1 MYESTR
7 NNKTVFGFAV
17 RDTAAAWQVV
27 QKYMNDKYFRPH
39 EEFRDLYYTTAPGLG
54 MQYLQFFKT
63 ENEIQVVTFLGGP
76 VHPVPLSEMQPQ
88 TAESVRVA
96 LKGML
101 EPLRDMESQEA
112 AAAQPAPET
121 PVQPAPEAP
130 VQPEAPAAESTA
142 APAAQPAP
150 EVPVQ
155 PEALAAEST
164 AAPAAQPAPEAPA
177 QPAPEA
183 PAQQSWYTRQ
193 EPIPTQIPQ
202 TPDAGFVSGQA
213 PKAQPTAN
221 EYAAGGP
228 QASSQQANPQQA
240 TFTYGAS
247 QQSQPLPQDP
257 YGTRYTYDPVNGGP
271 NDRASNATA
280 GLVLGI
286 IGLLMAFLGMG
297 LPTVGLVGLIP
308 LAIGLILSVNGRR
321 SRRRGVATAGMIICL
336 AGIAV
341 VIFATIVWIDILAG

>member
-17 RDTAAAWQVV
+17 RDTAAAWQIV

-88 TAESVRVA
+88 TAESVRIA

-112 AAAQPAPET
+112 A
-121 PVQPAPEAP
+121 
-130 VQPEAPAAESTA
+130 
-142 APAAQPAP
+142 
-150 EVPVQ
+150 
-155 PEALAAEST
+155 
-164 AAPAAQPAPEAPA
+164 AAQPAPEAPA

-193 EPIPTQIPQ
+193 EPLPTQIPQ

>member
-88 TAESVRVA
+88 TAESVRIA

-112 AAAQPAPET
+112 AAAQPT
-121 PVQPAPEAP
+121 QPAPAETPAEAP
-130 VQPEAPAAESTA
+130 APQAAQPAPGAPATERTAAPAAPPTPEAPAASPIADT
-142 APAAQPAP
+142 Q
-150 EVPVQ
+150 
-155 PEALAAEST
+155 S
-164 AAPAAQPAPEAPA
+164 APA
-177 QPAPEA
+177 QPAPAET
-183 PAQQSWYTRQ
+183 PAQQSWYTKQ
-193 EPIPTQIPQ
+193 APLPTQIPQ

-297 LPTVGLVGLIP
+297 LPTLGLVGLIP

-336 AGIAV
+336 AGVAV

>member
-1 MYESTR
+1 MYESTK

-17 RDTAAAWQVV
+17 RNTAAAWQVV

-88 TAESVRVA
+88 TAESVRIA

-112 AAAQPAPET
+112 AKAQPAPAETPVQPAAAPEEAPTPQAAQPAPE
-121 PVQPAPEAP
+121 
-130 VQPEAPAAESTA
+130 APAAENTG
-142 APAAQPAP
+142 APAASPIADTQ
-150 EVPVQ
+150 
-155 PEALAAEST
+155 S
-164 AAPAAQPAPEAPA
+164 APEAPA

-183 PAQQSWYTRQ
+183 SAQQSWYTKQ
-193 EPIPTQIPQ
+193 APIPNEIPK
-202 TPDAGFVSGQA
+202 TPDAGFVNGA
-213 PKAQPTAN
+213 VPNAQPTAN
-221 EYAAGGP
+221 EYVAGGQTP
-228 QASSQQANPQQA
+228 PQA
-240 TFTYGAS
+240 TFGYGAS

-297 LPTVGLVGLIP
+297 IPTLGVVGLIS
-308 LAIGLILSVNGRR
+308 LALGLILSVNGRR

>member
-63 ENEIQVVTFLGGP
+63 ENEIQVVTFL
-76 VHPVPLSEMQPQ
+76 
-88 TAESVRVA
+88 
-96 LKGML
+96 
-101 EPLRDMESQEA
+101 
-112 AAAQPAPET
+112 AAQPAPEAPAEAPT
-121 PVQPAPEAP
+121 PQAAQHASEAP
-130 VQPEAPAAESTA
+130 VQSEAP
-142 APAAQPAP
+142 
-150 EVPVQ
+150 
-155 PEALAAEST
+155 AAEST

-271 NDRASNATA
+271 NDRASNAVA

-286 IGLLMAFLGMG
+286 IGLFAALLGMALPG
-297 LPTVGLVGLIP
+297 LGILGLIP
-308 LAIGLILSVNGRR
+308 LTLGLILSVNGRR
-321 SRRRGVATAGMIICL
+321 SRRRGIATAGMVICL
-336 AGIAV
+336 VAIAI
-341 VIFATIVWIDILAG
+341 VIFVSLVWLDIIYK

>member
-1 MYESTR
+1 
-7 NNKTVFGFAV
+7 
-17 RDTAAAWQVV
+17 
-27 QKYMNDKYFRPH
+27 
-39 EEFRDLYYTTAPGLG
+39 
-54 MQYLQFFKT
+54 
-63 ENEIQVVTFLGGP
+63 
-76 VHPVPLSEMQPQ
+76 
-88 TAESVRVA
+88 
-96 LKGML
+96 ML
-101 EPLRDMESQEA
+101 EPLREMESQEA
-112 AAAQPAPET
+112 AAAQPTPVEAPEAPTEAPT
-121 PVQPAPEAP
+121 PQAAQPVPEAP
-130 VQPEAPAAESTA
+130 VQSEAPAAESTA
-142 APAAQPAP
+142 APAASPIADTQ
-150 EVPVQ
+150 
-155 PEALAAEST
+155 S
-164 AAPAAQPAPEAPA
+164 APA
-177 QPAPEA
+177 QPAPAET
-183 PAQQSWYTRQ
+183 PAQQSWYTKQ
-193 EPIPTQIPQ
+193 APLPTQIPQ

-297 LPTVGLVGLIP
+297 LPTLGLVGLIP

>member
-88 TAESVRVA
+88 TAESVRIA

-112 AAAQPAPET
+112 AAAQPAPEA

-150 EVPVQ
+150 E
-155 PEALAAEST
+155 AT
-164 AAPAAQPAPEAPA
+164 A

-193 EPIPTQIPQ
+193 EPLPTQIPQ

-297 LPTVGLVGLIP
+297 LPTLGLVGLIP

>member
-17 RDTAAAWQVV
+17 RDTAAAWQIV

-63 ENEIQVVTFLGGP
+63 ESEIQVVTFLGGP

-88 TAESVRVA
+88 TAESVRIA

-112 AAAQPAPET
+112 AAAQPAPE
-121 PVQPAPEAP
+121 AP
-130 VQPEAPAAESTA
+130 VQSEAPAAESNA
-142 APAAQPAP
+142 APAASPIADTQ
-150 EVPVQ
+150 
-155 PEALAAEST
+155 S
-164 AAPAAQPAPEAPA
+164 APA
-177 QPAPEA
+177 QPAPAET
-183 PAQQSWYTRQ
+183 PAQQSWYTKQ
-193 EPIPTQIPQ
+193 APLPTQIPQ

-297 LPTVGLVGLIP
+297 LPTLGIVGLIP

-321 SRRRGVATAGMIICL
+321 SRRRGVATAGLIICL

>member
-88 TAESVRVA
+88 TAESVRIA

-112 AAAQPAPET
+112 AAAQPAPEA
-121 PVQPAPEAP
+121 PVQPA
-130 VQPEAPAAESTA
+130 PEAPAAESTA
-142 APAAQPAP
+142 APAASPIADTQ
-150 EVPVQ
+150 
-155 PEALAAEST
+155 S
-164 AAPAAQPAPEAPA
+164 APA
-177 QPAPEA
+177 QPAPAET
-183 PAQQSWYTRQ
+183 PAQQSWYTKQ
-193 EPIPTQIPQ
+193 APLPTQIPQ

-297 LPTVGLVGLIP
+297 LPTLGLVGLIP

>member
-27 QKYMNDKYFRPH
+27 QNYMNDKYFRPH

-88 TAESVRVA
+88 TAESVRIA

-112 AAAQPAPET
+112 AAAQPAPEA

-297 LPTVGLVGLIP
+297 LPTLGLVGLIP

>member
-17 RDTAAAWQVV
+17 RDTAAAWQIV

-112 AAAQPAPET
+112 AAAQPAPEA

-130 VQPEAPAAESTA
+130 AEAPT
-142 APAAQPAP
+142 PQAAQ
-150 EVPVQ
+150 
-155 PEALAAEST
+155 
-164 AAPAAQPAPEAPA
+164 EAPA
-177 QPAPEA
+177 QPAQES

-297 LPTVGLVGLIP
+297 LPTLGLVGLIP

>member
-88 TAESVRVA
+88 TAESVRIA

-112 AAAQPAPET
+112 AAAQPAPE
-121 PVQPAPEAP
+121 
-130 VQPEAPAAESTA
+130 APAE
-142 APAAQPAP
+142 
-150 EVPVQ
+150 
-155 PEALAAEST
+155 
-164 AAPAAQPAPEAPA
+164 PA
-177 QPAPEA
+177 QPAPAET
-183 PAQQSWYTRQ
+183 PAQQSWYTKQ
-193 EPIPTQIPQ
+193 APLPTQIPQ

-308 LAIGLILSVNGRR
+308 LAIVLILSVNGRR

>member
-88 TAESVRVA
+88 TAESVRIA

-112 AAAQPAPET
+112 AAAQPAPEA
-121 PVQPAPEAP
+121 PVQPAPEAQAAQPAPEVP

-142 APAAQPAP
+142 APA
-150 EVPVQ
+150 V
-155 PEALAAEST
+155 
-164 AAPAAQPAPEAPA
+164 QPAPEAPA

-202 TPDAGFVSGQA
+202 TPDAGFVSGTA

-297 LPTVGLVGLIP
+297 LPTLGLVGLIP

>member
-88 TAESVRVA
+88 TAESVRIA

-150 EVPVQ
+150 E
-155 PEALAAEST
+155 
-164 AAPAAQPAPEAPA
+164 APA
-177 QPAPEA
+177 QPAPAET
-183 PAQQSWYTRQ
+183 PAQQSWYTKQ
-193 EPIPTQIPQ
+193 APLPTQIPQ

>member
-88 TAESVRVA
+88 TAESVRIA

-112 AAAQPAPET
+112 AAAQPAPEA

-130 VQPEAPAAESTA
+130 VQPEAP
-142 APAAQPAP
+142 
-150 EVPVQ
+150 
-155 PEALAAEST
+155 AAEST

>member
-112 AAAQPAPET
+112 AAAQPT
-121 PVQPAPEAP
+121 QPAPAETPA
-130 VQPEAPAAESTA
+130 EAPAPQAAQPVPGAPATESTA
-142 APAAQPAP
+142 APAASPIADTQ
-150 EVPVQ
+150 
-155 PEALAAEST
+155 S
-164 AAPAAQPAPEAPA
+164 APA
-177 QPAPEA
+177 QPAPAET
-183 PAQQSWYTRQ
+183 PAQQSWYTKQ
-193 EPIPTQIPQ
+193 APLPTQIPQ

-297 LPTVGLVGLIP
+297 LPTLGLVGLIP

>member
-112 AAAQPAPET
+112 AAAQPT
-121 PVQPAPEAP
+121 QPAPAETPA
-130 VQPEAPAAESTA
+130 EAPAPQAAQPVPGAPATESTA
-142 APAAQPAP
+142 APAASPIADTQ
-150 EVPVQ
+150 
-155 PEALAAEST
+155 S
-164 AAPAAQPAPEAPA
+164 APA
-177 QPAPEA
+177 QPAPAET
-183 PAQQSWYTRQ
+183 PAQQSWYTKQ
-193 EPIPTQIPQ
+193 APLPTQIPQ

>member
-88 TAESVRVA
+88 TAESVRIA

-121 PVQPAPEAP
+121 PAQSAPEAP
-130 VQPEAPAAESTA
+130 AEAPT
-142 APAAQPAP
+142 PQAAQHAS
-150 EVPVQ
+150 EAPVQ
-155 PEALAAEST
+155 SEAPAAEST

-177 QPAPEA
+177 QPAPAET
-183 PAQQSWYTRQ
+183 PAQQSWYTKQ
-193 EPIPTQIPQ
+193 APLPTQIPQ

-297 LPTVGLVGLIP
+297 LPTLGLVGLIP

>member
-1 MYESTR
+1 MYSIA
-7 NNKTVFGFAV
+7 TVIPV
-17 RDTAAAWQVV
+17 RKPCLPPRPTA
-27 QKYMNDKYFRPH
+27 
-39 EEFRDLYYTTAPGLG
+39 T
-54 MQYLQFFKT
+54 
-63 ENEIQVVTFLGGP
+63 VTPLP
-76 VHPVPLSEMQPQ
+76 ATPVP
-88 TAESVRVA
+88 T
-96 LKGML
+96 
-101 EPLRDMESQEA
+101 
-112 AAAQPAPET
+112 
-121 PVQPAPEAP
+121 
-130 VQPEAPAAESTA
+130 EAPAPAET
-142 APAAQPAP
+142 
-150 EVPVQ
+150 
-155 PEALAAEST
+155 
-164 AAPAAQPAPEAPA
+164 
-177 QPAPEA
+177 
-183 PAQQSWYTRQ
+183 PAQQSWYTKQ
-193 EPIPTQIPQ
+193 APLPTQIPQ

-297 LPTVGLVGLIP
+297 LPTLGLVGLIP

>member
-63 ENEIQVVTFLGGP
+63 ESEIQVVTFLGGP

-88 TAESVRVA
+88 TAESVRIA

-112 AAAQPAPET
+112 AAAQPAPEA
-121 PVQPAPEAP
+121 PAEAP
-130 VQPEAPAAESTA
+130 TPQ
-142 APAAQPAP
+142 AAQPAP
-150 EVPVQ
+150 EVPV
-155 PEALAAEST
+155 
-164 AAPAAQPAPEAPA
+164 

-193 EPIPTQIPQ
+193 EPLPTQIPQ

-297 LPTVGLVGLIP
+297 LPTLGIVGLIP

>member
-63 ENEIQVVTFLGGP
+63 ESEIQVVTFLGGP

-88 TAESVRVA
+88 TAESVRIA

-112 AAAQPAPET
+112 AAAQPAPEA

-130 VQPEAPAAESTA
+130 AEAPT
-142 APAAQPAP
+142 PQAAQPAP

-155 PEALAAEST
+155 PEAPAAEST

-193 EPIPTQIPQ
+193 EPLPTQIPQ

-297 LPTVGLVGLIP
+297 LPTLGLVGLIP
-308 LAIGLILSVNGRR
+308 LAIGLILSVNGRH
-321 SRRRGVATAGMIICL
+321 SRRRGVATAGLIICL

>member
-27 QKYMNDKYFRPH
+27 QNYMNDKYFRPH

-88 TAESVRVA
+88 TAESVRIA

-112 AAAQPAPET
+112 AAAQPAPEA

-130 VQPEAPAAESTA
+130 VQPEAP
-142 APAAQPAP
+142 
-150 EVPVQ
+150 
-155 PEALAAEST
+155 AAEST

-297 LPTVGLVGLIP
+297 LPTLGLVGLIP

>member
-88 TAESVRVA
+88 TAESVRIA

-112 AAAQPAPET
+112 AAAQPAPEA
-121 PVQPAPEAP
+121 PAEPAQPAPEAP
-130 VQPEAPAAESTA
+130 AEAPT
-142 APAAQPAP
+142 PQAAQHAS
-150 EVPVQ
+150 EAPVQ
-155 PEALAAEST
+155 SEAPAAEST

-177 QPAPEA
+177 QPAQES

-193 EPIPTQIPQ
+193 EPIPTQIPH

-297 LPTVGLVGLIP
+297 LPTLGLVGLIP

>member
-88 TAESVRVA
+88 TAESVRIA

-112 AAAQPAPET
+112 AAAQPAPEA

-150 EVPVQ
+150 EV
-155 PEALAAEST
+155 
-164 AAPAAQPAPEAPA
+164 PA

>member
-63 ENEIQVVTFLGGP
+63 ESEIQVVTFLGGP

-155 PEALAAEST
+155 PEAPAAEST

>member
-27 QKYMNDKYFRPH
+27 QNYMNDKYFRPH

-88 TAESVRVA
+88 TAESVRIA

-112 AAAQPAPET
+112 AAAQPAPEA

-150 EVPVQ
+150 EVPV
-155 PEALAAEST
+155 
-164 AAPAAQPAPEAPA
+164 

-297 LPTVGLVGLIP
+297 LPTLGLVGLIP

>member
-17 RDTAAAWQVV
+17 RDTAAAWQIV

-39 EEFRDLYYTTAPGLG
+39 EEFRDLYYTTAPGPG

-63 ENEIQVVTFLGGP
+63 ESEIQVVTFLGGP

-193 EPIPTQIPQ
+193 EPISTQIPQ

>member
-63 ENEIQVVTFLGGP
+63 ESEIQVVTFLGGP

-88 TAESVRVA
+88 TAESVRIA

-112 AAAQPAPET
+112 AAAQPAPEAPAEAPT
-121 PVQPAPEAP
+121 PQAAQPAPEVP

-142 APAAQPAP
+142 APAASPIADTQSA
-150 EVPVQ
+150 
-155 PEALAAEST
+155 S
-164 AAPAAQPAPEAPA
+164 AQPAPEAPA

-297 LPTVGLVGLIP
+297 LPTLGLVGLIP

>member
-1 MYESTR
+1 MYESTK

-17 RDTAAAWQVV
+17 RDTAAAWKVV

-112 AAAQPAPET
+112 AKAQPASAEAPAEA
-121 PVQPAPEAP
+121 PAPQPAPEA
-130 VQPEAPAAESTA
+130 S
-142 APAAQPAP
+142 
-150 EVPVQ
+150 
-155 PEALAAEST
+155 
-164 AAPAAQPAPEAPA
+164 
-177 QPAPEA
+177 
-183 PAQQSWYTRQ
+183 AQQSWYTKQ
-193 EPIPTQIPQ
+193 APLPNEIPK
-202 TPDAGFVSGQA
+202 TPDAGFVNGA
-213 PKAQPTAN
+213 VPNAQPTAN
-221 EYAAGGP
+221 EYVAGGQTP
-228 QASSQQANPQQA
+228 PQA
-240 TFTYGAS
+240 TFGYGAS

-286 IGLLMAFLGMG
+286 IGLLLAFLGMG
-297 LPTVGLVGLIP
+297 LPTLGVVGLIP
-308 LAIGLILSVNGRR
+308 LALGLILSVNGRR

>member
-17 RDTAAAWQVV
+17 RDTAAAWQIV

-112 AAAQPAPET
+112 AAAQPAPEV

-130 VQPEAPAAESTA
+130 AEAPT
-142 APAAQPAP
+142 PQAAQHAS
-150 EVPVQ
+150 EAPVQ
-155 PEALAAEST
+155 SEAPAAEST

-177 QPAPEA
+177 QPAPAET
-183 PAQQSWYTRQ
+183 PAQQSWYTKQ
-193 EPIPTQIPQ
+193 APLPTQIPQ

-297 LPTVGLVGLIP
+297 LPTLGLVGLIP

>member
-17 RDTAAAWQVV
+17 RDTAAAWQIV

-63 ENEIQVVTFLGGP
+63 ESEIQVVTFLGGP

-112 AAAQPAPET
+112 AAAQPAPEA

-130 VQPEAPAAESTA
+130 VQPEAP
-142 APAAQPAP
+142 
-150 EVPVQ
+150 
-155 PEALAAEST
+155 AAEST

>member
-88 TAESVRVA
+88 TAESVRIA

-112 AAAQPAPET
+112 AAAQPAPEA

-130 VQPEAPAAESTA
+130 AEAPT
-142 APAAQPAP
+142 PQAAQHAS
-150 EVPVQ
+150 EAPVQ
-155 PEALAAEST
+155 SEAPAAEST

>member
-88 TAESVRVA
+88 TAESVRIA

-112 AAAQPAPET
+112 AAAQPAPEA
-121 PVQPAPEAP
+121 PAEAP
-130 VQPEAPAAESTA
+130 TPQ
-142 APAAQPAP
+142 AAQPAP

-155 PEALAAEST
+155 P
-164 AAPAAQPAPEAPA
+164 APET
-177 QPAPEA
+177 

-297 LPTVGLVGLIP
+297 LPTLGLVGLIP

>member
-17 RDTAAAWQVV
+17 RDTAAAWQIV

-63 ENEIQVVTFLGGP
+63 ESEIQVVTFLGGP

-112 AAAQPAPET
+112 AAAQPAPEEKH
-121 PVQPAPEAP
+121 PPQ
-130 VQPEAPAAESTA
+130 
-142 APAAQPAP
+142 AAQPAP

-155 PEALAAEST
+155 PEAPAAEST

-297 LPTVGLVGLIP
+297 LPTLGLVGLIP

>member
-17 RDTAAAWQVV
+17 RDTAAAWQIV

-112 AAAQPAPET
+112 AAAQPT
-121 PVQPAPEAP
+121 QPAPAETPA
-130 VQPEAPAAESTA
+130 EAPAPQAAQPVPGAPATESTA
-142 APAAQPAP
+142 APAASPIADTQ
-150 EVPVQ
+150 
-155 PEALAAEST
+155 S
-164 AAPAAQPAPEAPA
+164 APA
-177 QPAPEA
+177 QPAPAET
-183 PAQQSWYTRQ
+183 PAQQSWYTKQ
-193 EPIPTQIPQ
+193 APLPTQIPQ

>member
-88 TAESVRVA
+88 TAESVRIA

-112 AAAQPAPET
+112 AAAQPAPEAPAEAPT
-121 PVQPAPEAP
+121 PQAAQPAPEVP

-150 EVPVQ
+150 E
-155 PEALAAEST
+155 
-164 AAPAAQPAPEAPA
+164 APA
-177 QPAPEA
+177 QPAPAET
-183 PAQQSWYTRQ
+183 PAQQSWYTKQ
-193 EPIPTQIPQ
+193 APLPTQIPQ

-297 LPTVGLVGLIP
+297 LPTLGLVGLIP

>member
-112 AAAQPAPET
+112 AAAQPT
-121 PVQPAPEAP
+121 QPAPAETPA
-130 VQPEAPAAESTA
+130 EAPAPQAAQPVPGAPATESTA
-142 APAAQPAP
+142 APAASPIADTQ
-150 EVPVQ
+150 
-155 PEALAAEST
+155 S
-164 AAPAAQPAPEAPA
+164 APA
-177 QPAPEA
+177 QPAPAET
-183 PAQQSWYTRQ
+183 PAQQSWYTKQ
-193 EPIPTQIPQ
+193 APLPTQIPQ

-247 QQSQPLPQDP
+247 QRSQPLPQDP

-297 LPTVGLVGLIP
+297 LPTLGLVGLIP

>member
-17 RDTAAAWQVV
+17 RDTAAAWQIV

-63 ENEIQVVTFLGGP
+63 ESEIQVVTFLGGP

-88 TAESVRVA
+88 TAESVRIA

-112 AAAQPAPET
+112 AAAQPAPEAPAEAPT
-121 PVQPAPEAP
+121 PQAAQPAPEVP

-142 APAAQPAP
+142 APAASPIADTQ
-150 EVPVQ
+150 
-155 PEALAAEST
+155 S
-164 AAPAAQPAPEAPA
+164 APA
-177 QPAPEA
+177 QPAPAET

-297 LPTVGLVGLIP
+297 LPTLGLVGLIP

-336 AGIAV
+336 AGVAV